1 MFQNKQ
7 VFNFLLLYT
16 TPVAHDF
23 LSFGL
28 MFQQAIKSS
37 VLVLFHLR
45 KGNALSNSRQ
55 GMARGIDSKREYLKS
70 IISDILQEKDDA
82 STVDSLNDSMSLT
95 NDLGLDSLDLAEM
108 TVRLEDEYGIDVFE
122 DDVVD
127 EIGEVL
133 EKLDL

>member
-37 VLVLFHLR
+37 VLVLFYLR
-45 KGNALSNSRQ
+45 KDNALSNSRQ

-82 STVDSLNDSMSLT
+82 YTVDSLDDSMSLT
-95 NDLGLDSLDLAEM
+95 TDLGLDSLDLAEM
-108 TVRLEDEYGIDVFE
+108 TVRLEDQYGIDVYE
-122 DDVVD
+122 EDVVD

-133 EKLDL
+133 EKLD